1 MLSHRCSPL
10 MPTIYAKPRHSA
22 GPASSL
28 ETLPVSV
35 SEFVQPSRQRENHLT
50 PTTLQTQYIYNLDSL
65 PSVKPE
71 HSPCPDLS
79 VLQSFPQQGSPIQ
92 SIQGMAVVNALGL
105 NLGRKIE
112 ETPGGNMLH
121 SFQQRME
128 LTDAMRILEDDE
140 DLEMT
145 ASDLDDQ
152 PLTEGNI
159 VKTAAEVRADKRRMK
174 RFRWANGFSK

>member
-1 MLSHRCSPL
+1 
-10 MPTIYAKPRHSA
+10 MPTIYAKPRHST

-35 SEFVQPSRQRENHLT
+35 SEFVQPPRRRETHLST
-50 PTTLQTQYIYNLDSL
+50 TTLQTQYIYDLNSL

-71 HSPCPDLS
+71 HSPCPDPS

-105 NLGRKIE
+105 DLGRKIE
-112 ETPGGNMLH
+112 ETPGEYMRH
-121 SFQQRME
+121 PFQQRME
-128 LTDAMRILEDDE
+128 LTDAMRIPEDEE

-152 PLTEGNI
+152 PLTEGSI

-174 RFRWANGFSK
+174 RFRWANSFSK